1 MNKYYQTIKISA
13 TMKTRNFKP
22 ILSAFFLLLF
32 PLLLSAQSLQ
42 TGPFTGVEAG
52 GVFSVSLY
60 QGDTFDVVIDADEA
74 IMTDISARVRNGI
87 LTLEYTG
94 NARNLDR
101 ILAHIT
107 APQFLMLKGMGV
119 SSFKGETTLHSPS
132 LKIEGGGASNF
143 NLDINTDMLST
154 QLTGASNATLSGRAT
169 VHQLKVS
176 GASLA
181 KAFDLET
188 ETTEVNISGASN
200 ARVAATTLLSGE
212 VSGTSSLSVKEK
224 PVSQSINLSG
234 LATIVDA
241 ENQVVSESRSTSD
254 TVRVRVGSREVTVV
268 DGKTV
273 TTRRTPARRSFRKN
287 WTGLELGI
295 NGYMT
300 PDNNLNL
307 PAGQEYLD
315 LRYEKS
321 VAVNLNIYQQHL
333 SLIGNQVGLYTGLGI
348 GWNNY
353 RLGND
358 ILLVKGSQE
367 LEYDEV
373 LVDNLNK
380 NKLTMSMINVPL
392 MLEFQTRSHSEF
404 TKFHLAAGFN
414 LGIRIG
420 SHTKQVYD
428 VNGKKDKVKSHED
441 FYLNPFRYDLQA
453 RMGWGKLNFF
463 ATYSLNSLFRENKGP
478 ELHPFSIGLRIVNFN

>member
-1 MNKYYQTIKISA
+1 
-13 TMKTRNFKP
+13 MKTKEFNTK
-22 ILSAFFLLLF
+22 LAALFLLLF
-32 PLLLSAQSLQ
+32 PLLLSAQSFQ
-42 TGPFTGVEAG
+42 PEPFTSVEAG
-52 GVFSVSLY
+52 GIFSVSLY
-60 QGDTFDVVIDADEA
+60 QGETFDVVIDADEA
-74 IMTDISARVRNGI
+74 IMTDVLARVRNGV

-94 NARNLDR
+94 KARNIDR
-101 ILAHIT
+101 IVAHVT
-107 APQFLMLKGMGV
+107 APQFLMLKGSGV
-119 SSFKGETTLHSPS
+119 GSFKSETTLHSPS
-132 LKIEGGGASNF
+132 LKIEGSGASNF
-143 NLDINTDMLST
+143 ILDVDTDMLTT
-154 QLTGASNATLSGRAT
+154 QLTGASNATLTGSAT

-200 ARVAATTLLSGE
+200 ARVMANTMLTGE
-212 VSGTSSLSVKEK
+212 VSGTSTLAIKEE

-234 LATIVDA
+234 LATIIN
-241 ENQVVSESRSTSD
+241 EKNEVVAESRPFAD
-254 TVRVRVGSREVTVV
+254 TVKVRVGSREVTIT
-268 DGKTV
+268 DGRTI
-273 TTRRTPARRSFRKN
+273 TTSHAPARRSFRKN

-295 NGYMT
+295 NGFLT
-300 PDNNLNL
+300 PENKIDL
-307 PAGQEYLD
+307 PSDQSYLD

-404 TKFHLAAGFN
+404 TKFHLAAGLN

-420 SHTKQVYD
+420 SHTKQVYE
-428 VNGKKDKVKSHED
+428 VNDKKDKVKSNED

-478 ELHPFSIGLRIVNFN
+478 EVYPFSIGLRLVSFN

>member
-1 MNKYYQTIKISA
+1 
-13 TMKTRNFKP
+13 MKTKEFNTK
-22 ILSAFFLLLF
+22 LAALFLMLF
-32 PLLLSAQSLQ
+32 PLLLSAQSFQ
-42 TGPFTGVEAG
+42 TGPFSGVEAG
-52 GVFSVSLY
+52 GIFSVSLH
-60 QGDTFDVVIDADEA
+60 QGETFDVVIDADEA
-74 IMTDISARVRNGI
+74 IMTDISARVRNGV

-94 NARNLDR
+94 TTRNIDR
-101 ILAHIT
+101 IVAHIT
-107 APQFLMLKGMGV
+107 APQFLMLKGSGV
-119 SSFKGETTLHSPS
+119 GSFTSETTLLSPS
-132 LKIEGGGASNF
+132 LKIEGSGASNF
-143 NLDINTDMLST
+143 NLDVDTDMLTT
-154 QLTGASNATLSGRAT
+154 QLSGASNATLSGRAT

-181 KAFDLET
+181 KAFALET

-200 ARVAATTLLSGE
+200 ARVAANTLLSGE
-212 VSGTSSLSVKEK
+212 VSGTSSLAIKEE

-234 LATIVDA
+234 LATIVNP

-273 TTRRTPARRSFRKN
+273 TTSRTPARRSFRKN

-295 NGYMT
+295 NGFLT
-300 PDNNLNL
+300 PENKIDL
-307 PAGQEYLD
+307 PANQSYLD

-373 LVDNLNK
+373 LVDNLSK

-414 LGIRIG
+414 LGVRLG
-420 SHTKQVYD
+420 SHTKQVYM
-428 VNGKKDKVKSHED
+428 VNDKKDKVKSNED

-478 ELHPFSIGLRIVNFN
+478 EVYPFSIGLRLVNFN

>member
-1 MNKYYQTIKISA
+1 
-13 TMKTRNFKP
+13 MKTRTLKQA
-22 ILSAFFLLLF
+22 LSAIFLLLF
-32 PLLLSAQSLQ
+32 PFLLSAQNFQ
-42 TGPFTGVEAG
+42 TGPFSGVEAG
-52 GVFSVSLY
+52 GVFSVRLS
-60 QGDTFDVVIDADEA
+60 QGEDFSVVVETDEPIAYVSVKVSNDV
-74 IMTDISARVRNGI
+74 

-94 NARNLDR
+94 TTRNIDR
-101 ILAHIT
+101 IIAHIT
-107 APQFLMLKGMGV
+107 APQFLMLKGSGV
-119 SSFKGETTLHSPS
+119 GSFTSETTLLSPS
-132 LKIEGGGASNF
+132 LKIEGSGASNF
-143 NLDINTDMLST
+143 NLDVDTDMLTT
-154 QLTGASNATLSGRAT
+154 QLSGASNATLSGRAT

-176 GASLA
+176 GASLV

-200 ARVAATTLLSGE
+200 ARVAAITMLSGE
-212 VSGTSSLSVKEK
+212 VSGTSTLAIKQE
-224 PVSQSINLSG
+224 PVLQSINLSG
-234 LATIVDA
+234 LATIVNP
-241 ENQVVSESRSTSD
+241 ENQVVSESSSTSD

-273 TTRRTPARRSFRKN
+273 TTSRTPARRSFRKN

-295 NGYMT
+295 NGFLT
-300 PDNNLNL
+300 PENKIDL
-307 PAGQEYLD
+307 PANQSYLD

-358 ILLVKGSQE
+358 ILLVKGPQE
-367 LEYDEV
+367 LDYDEV
-373 LVDNLNK
+373 EVDNLRK
-380 NKLTMSMINVPL
+380 NKLTMRMINIPL
-392 MLEFQTRSHSEF
+392 MLEYQTRSHSEF
-404 TKFHLAAGFN
+404 SKFHLAAGVN
-414 LGIRIG
+414 LGVRIS

-428 VNGKKDKVKSHED
+428 ENGKKDKVKSHED

-478 ELHPFSIGLRIVNFN
+478 EVYPFSIGLRLVNFN

>member
-1 MNKYYQTIKISA
+1 
-13 TMKTRNFKP
+13 MKTKEFNTK
-22 ILSAFFLLLF
+22 LAAFFLLLF
-32 PLLLSAQSLQ
+32 PLLLSAQGFQ
-42 TGPFTGVEAG
+42 PGPFTGVEAG
-52 GVFSVSLY
+52 GIFTVKLI
-60 QGDTFDVVIDADEA
+60 QGDNFDVVIEADEA
-74 IMTDISARVRNGI
+74 IMADISAKVKNNV
-87 LTLEYTG
+87 LQLEYKG

-101 ILAHIT
+101 IVARVT
-107 APQFLMLKGMGV
+107 APQFLSLKGSGV
-119 SSFKGETTLHSPS
+119 SSFTSENKLQSSTFS
-132 LKIEGGGASNF
+132 IEGSGASNF
-143 NLDINTDMLST
+143 VLDIETDL
-154 QLTGASNATLSGRAT
+154 LTTVLGGASNATLTGAAT

-200 ARVAATTLLSGE
+200 ARVMANTMLTGE
-212 VSGTSSLSVKEK
+212 VSGTSTLAIKEE

-234 LATIVDA
+234 LATIIN
-241 ENQVVSESRSTSD
+241 EKNEVVSESRPFTD
-254 TVRVRVGSREVTVV
+254 TVKVRVGSREVTIT
-268 DGKTV
+268 DGRTI
-273 TTRRTPARRSFRKN
+273 TTSRAPARRSFRKN

-295 NGYMT
+295 NGFLT
-300 PDNNLNL
+300 PENKIDL
-307 PAGQEYLD
+307 PADQSYLD

-373 LVDNLNK
+373 LVDNLSK

-404 TKFHLAAGFN
+404 TKFHMAAGLN

-420 SHTKQVYD
+420 SHTKQVYM
-428 VNGKKDKVKSHED
+428 VNDKKDKVKSNED

-463 ATYSLNSLFRENKGP
+463 ATYSLNSMFRENKGP
-478 ELHPFSIGLRIVNFN
+478 ELHPFSIGLRLVNFN

>member
-1 MNKYYQTIKISA
+1 
-13 TMKTRNFKP
+13 MKTCTLKQA
-22 ILSAFFLLLF
+22 LSAIFLLLF
-32 PLLLSAQSLQ
+32 PLLLSAQRFQ
-42 TGPFTGVEAG
+42 TGPFSGVEAG
-52 GVFSVSLY
+52 GIFSVSLY
-60 QGDTFDVVIDADEA
+60 QGETFDVMIDADET
-74 IMTDISARVRNGI
+74 IMTDISARVRNGV

-94 NARNLDR
+94 KARNLDR
-101 ILAHIT
+101 IVAHVT
-107 APQFLMLKGMGV
+107 APQFLMLKGSGV
-119 SSFKGETTLHSPS
+119 GSFKSETTLHSPS

-143 NLDINTDMLST
+143 NLDVDTDMLTT

-176 GASLA
+176 GASLV

-212 VSGTSSLSVKEK
+212 VSGTSTLAVKER
-224 PVSQSINLSG
+224 PISQSINLSG

-241 ENQVVSESRSTSD
+241 ENQVVSESSSTSD
-254 TVRVRVGSREVTVV
+254 TVRVRVGSREVTVI

-273 TTRRTPARRSFRKN
+273 TTRRTPPRRTFRKN
-287 WTGLELGI
+287 WTGVELGI
-295 NGYMT
+295 NGFLT
-300 PDNNLNL
+300 PENKIDL
-307 PAGQEYLD
+307 PADQSYLD

-333 SLIGNQVGLYTGLGI
+333 SLIGEQVGLYTGLGI

-373 LVDNLNK
+373 LVDNLSK

-404 TKFHLAAGFN
+404 TKFHLAAGLN

-420 SHTKQVYD
+420 SHTKQVYM
-428 VNGKKDKVKSHED
+428 VNDKKDKVKSNED

-478 ELHPFSIGLRIVNFN
+478 ELYPFSIGLRLVSFN